1 MSEDHVDEKAVEQR
15 IEELQAELNRISS
28 DLRTLTADGDRKTA
42 LSSSK
47 EKQLISLQGQV
58 VEVVYQIGFVS
69 NFFTGVKSRVLGAT
83 SAWKKFRQLV
93 KTYTTLLSKYMSQL
107 KLDSIAVTLSV
118 PPSITVTLRP

>member
-42 LSSSK
+42 LSSSE
-47 EKQLISLQGQV
+47 EKQLISLQGEV

-93 KTYTTLLSKYMSQL
+93 KTCTTLLSKYMSQL